1 VSERQNEG
9 KEQTMQDTTG
19 TAATDR
25 AQAWKAIRQ
34 IEARLNLATQ
44 PEDKAAL
51 RAELCAAREATR

>member
-1 VSERQNEG
+1 
-9 KEQTMQDTTG
+9 MQDTTG